1 MKCSFSGDNVIA
13 GSFEARLSWFDMD
26 LSTKPYKAMKYH
38 DSAIRAVTFHRKY
51 PLFASASDDGT
62 VIVAHGMVYRLVS

>member
-1 MKCSFSGDNVIA
+1 
-13 GSFEARLSWFDMD
+13 MD

-62 VIVAHGMVYRLVS
+62 VIVAHGMVYR